1 MLLIKGDIEE
11 PITLNASGTYPYL
24 SESDSWNNLS
34 NVNRNADRHG
44 LY

>member
-1 MLLIKGDIEE
+1 MLLIRGDIEE
-11 PITLNASGTYPYL
+11 PITLNASSTYPYL
-24 SESDSWNNLS
+24 SESDSCNNES